1 MGLAWT
7 TKKRIDRLLFILVND
22 PAPILD
28 HFLARVHRKW
38 AIVRAMERVG
48 LCILIA
54 CGLAAILAGVLMWR
68 EESALN
74 VTVVCLGAGAL
85 VGLVVGWMTRPSL
98 FDAAVEVDRQLNLA
112 DLLAT
117 AISIRRDQT
126 VVSDSL
132 DQQWSSTILALA
144 EARCS
149 TIANEALMLRR
160 FGIRAW
166 GGIGICTAVVLTL
179 GALSSNPLVLQA
191 RSVGSTTDTATLPDA
206 RTTTQSNRVDQS
218 ATATPNAVEPTS
230 SEHSRIDGNSDH
242 ASQTQSAPS
251 DHTSSAANDQTGSGA
266 GRTNDTSAQQPDL
279 AGTSPATPA
288 SAGDL
293 ASGGGRT
300 NTNGSAG
307 TSASTPA
314 ADSRAN
320 QPAPPWTTSDW
331 PAARP
336 RASEQIRNGD
346 VPDAYRDLVRDYF
359 AR

>member
-1 MGLAWT
+1 MGRAWT
-7 TKKRIDRLLFILVND
+7 TRKRIDCLLFIVVND

-28 HFLARVHRKW
+28 YFLARVHRKW
-38 AIVRAMERVG
+38 MVLRAIERIG

-54 CGLAAILAGVLMWR
+54 SVLAAILAGVLIWR
-68 EESALN
+68 GESAIN
-74 VTVVCLGAGAL
+74 MVVVCLGAGT
-85 VGLVVGWMTRPSL
+85 VGGAVVGWMTRPSL
-98 FDAAVEVDRQLNLA
+98 FDAAVEVDRQLHLA

-126 VVSDSL
+126 VVADSL

-149 TIANEALMLRR
+149 TIANEALILRR

-166 GGIGICTAVVLTL
+166 GGIGLCTAIVLTV

-191 RSVGSTTDTATLPDA
+191 RNVGSTTDIATLPDA
-206 RTTTQSNRVDQS
+206 QTTTQSNRADQS
-218 ATATPNAVEPTS
+218 ATALPNEIEPTS
-230 SEHSRIDGNSDH
+230 SDHSRMDGNPDH

-251 DHTSSAANDQTGSGA
+251 DHTSSAANDQTGSGT

-279 AGTSPATPA
+279 TGTSPTTSA
-288 SAGDL
+288 STGDL
-293 ASGGGRT
+293 ASGGGQT
-300 NTNGSAG
+300 STNGSAG
-307 TSASTPA
+307 AGASTPA
-314 ADSRAN
+314 ADSHAN
-320 QPAPPWTTSDW
+320 QPVPPWSSSDW
-331 PAARP
+331 PKAQQ